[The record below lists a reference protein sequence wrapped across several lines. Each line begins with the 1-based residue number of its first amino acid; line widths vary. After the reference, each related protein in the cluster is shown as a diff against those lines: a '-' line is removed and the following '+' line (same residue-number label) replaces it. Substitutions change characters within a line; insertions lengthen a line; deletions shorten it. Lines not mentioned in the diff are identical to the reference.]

1 LALASAQAL
10 LYTVMMASPRHVLI
24 RADRVNAA
32 HTFLA
37 SCPRGLESILNTEL
51 EGLGAKELVVAH
63 GGVTFVGDFSLC
75 YRVNL
80 ESRIASRILWR
91 VYHGRYRD
99 EEEIYQAAYSLPWP
113 EWFSP
118 AETIKVEVSAQHCPL
133 KSLDFVTL
141 RIKDAVCDKFK
152 LLTTVRPS
160 VDTHRPDIRVDAFVQ
175 HDDVALYLDTSGEPL
190 FKRGLRKS
198 SGEAPLRENLAAGI
212 LRLSGWAP
220 DQPLLDPMCGS
231 GTILMEAAQIARNI
245 SPGLGRRFAF
255 EKLNNFDRKIWSDLC
270 ETSRSRQTPRSSI
283 LIQGCDRHGMALRA
297 AEANLRAAELAD
309 AVRLTQA
316 DVLELS
322 PLAAEGV
329 IVTNPPYGVRT
340 GDEAELANF
349 YPRLGDTLKQRFAG
363 WRAYI
368 LTADLRLPRLIG
380 LAASRR
386 TPLFNGSLE
395 CRLFEFKMVAG
406 SNRRPHA

>member
-1 LALASAQAL
+1 
-10 LYTVMMASPRHVLI
+10 MIMGPHRHVLI
-24 RADRVNAA
+24 RAERVNAA
-32 HTFLA
+32 HVFFA
-37 SCPRGLESILNTEL
+37 SCPRGLEPILNTEL
-51 EGLGAKELVVAH
+51 EALGATELVLAH
-63 GGVTFVGDFSLC
+63 GGLAFVGDFPLC

-99 EEEIYQAAYSLPWP
+99 AEEIYQAAYSLPWP

-118 AETIKVEVSAQHCPL
+118 TETIKVKVSAQHCPL

-160 VDTHRPDIRVDAFVQ
+160 VDTHRPDIRIDAFLQ
-175 HDDVALYLDTSGEPL
+175 HDNVALYLDTSGEPL

-231 GTILMEAAQIARNI
+231 GTILMEAAQMARNI

-255 EKLNNFDRKIWSDLC
+255 EKLNNFDRKTWSNLC
-270 ETSRSRQTPRSSI
+270 DMSRSRQTPGAPV
-283 LIQGCDRHGMALRA
+283 LIEGCDRHGMALRA
-297 AEANLRAAELAD
+297 AEANLRAAGLAD

-322 PLAAEGV
+322 PPAAEGV
-329 IVTNPPYGVRT
+329 LVTNPPYGVRL
-340 GDEAELANF
+340 GDEVELAKF
-349 YPRLGDTLKQRFAG
+349 YPRLGDALKRRFAG
-363 WRAYI
+363 WRSYI
-368 LTADLRLPRLIG
+368 LTADLQLPRLIG

-395 CRLFEFKMVAG
+395 CRLFEFKIVAG
-406 SNRRPHA
+406 SNRPNA

>member
-1 LALASAQAL
+1 
-10 LYTVMMASPRHVLI
+10 MMMDPHRHVLI
-24 RADRVNAA
+24 RAERVNAA
-32 HTFLA
+32 HAFFA
-37 SCPRGLESILNTEL
+37 SCPRGLEPILNTEL
-51 EGLGAKELVVAH
+51 EALGATELVLAH
-63 GGVTFVGDFSLC
+63 GGVAFVGDFPLC

-118 AETIKVEVSAQHCPL
+118 AETIKVKVSAQHCPL

-152 LLTTVRPS
+152 LLTTIRPS
-160 VDTHRPDIRVDAFVQ
+160 VDTHRPDIRIDAFVQ
-175 HDDVALYLDTSGEPL
+175 HDYVALYLDTSGEPL

-231 GTILMEAAQIARNI
+231 GTILMEAAQMARNI

-255 EKLNNFDRKIWSDLC
+255 EKLKNFDSKTWSNLC
-270 ETSRSRQTPRSSI
+270 DTSRSHQTPGSSI
-283 LIQGCDRHGMALRA
+283 LIEGCDRHGMALRA
-297 AEANLRAAELAD
+297 AEANLRAAGLAD

-316 DVLELS
+316 DVLDLS
-322 PLAAEGV
+322 PPAAEGV
-329 IVTNPPYGVRT
+329 LVTNPPYGVRL
-340 GDEAELANF
+340 GDEVELAKF
-349 YPRLGDTLKQRFAG
+349 YPRLGDALKRRFAG
-363 WRAYI
+363 WRSYI
-368 LTADLRLPRLIG
+368 LTADLQLPRLIG

-395 CRLFEFKMVAG
+395 CRLFEFKIVAG
-406 SNRRPHA
+406 SNRQTRR